1 MKKTVRILGVNF
13 SLNERSER
21 AFSKPYNKHS
31 KPSKTVYEKP
41 NN

>member
-1 MKKTVRILGVNF
+1 MIKTVRILGVNF
-13 SLNERSER
+13 SLNKRSEH

-31 KPSKTVYEKP
+31 KPSKNVYEKP